1 MKNGYDKRPEYQAG
15 TKKRVSEEY
24 ELFVKGDYNYN
35 PNGTT
40 KYDQFCSNPNI

>member
-1 MKNGYDKRPEYQAG
+1 MKNGYDKRAIYEVG
-15 TKKRVSEEY
+15 TKARVAEEY

-35 PNGTT
+35 PSGKT